1 MTDTTCLYTTGS
13 LSFGT
18 AGFSGAAGSHPGR
31 CREKNEDRYELDPQ
45 AAFMLVVDGIGG
57 NAAGEVAAGLAA
69 DAIRRQMR
77 TADTPAPQR
86 IRDAIALANQRIF
99 ERSTLEPD
107 LKGMACVLT
116 LAVVSDGSL
125 IVGHVGDSRL
135 YKLTAG
141 GIAKLTHDHSP
152 IGDRE
157 DRGELTEIEAMRH
170 PRRNE
175 VYRDVGSQPHD
186 AADEDFIELLTT
198 TLEPDAAVLVCSDG
212 LSDLVTSVE
221 MQRLVRKDANDPA
234 SVVAALIDA
243 ANAAGG
249 KDNIT
254 VAYVQGPDFPDRIR
268 NGATLPLPMRIAGE
282 PQALQPERLAPRRG
296 IAWRTYLFVGILL
309 GLGVLVGLLVT
320 LVLANVFFYGRP

>member
-31 CREKNEDRYELDPQ
+31 GREKNEDRYELDPQ
-45 AAFMLVVDGIGG
+45 AGFMLVVDGVGG

-69 DAIRRQMR
+69 DAIRRRMR
-77 TADTPAPQR
+77 IGDTPTDDR
-86 IRDAIALANQRIF
+86 VRDAILQANQRIF
-99 ERSTLEPD
+99 ERSTREPG

-116 LAVVSDGSL
+116 LAAVSDDSL

-135 YKLTAG
+135 YKLAAG
-141 GIAKLTHDHSP
+141 GISKLTHDHSP

-175 VYRDVGSQPHD
+175 VFRDVGSQPHEAED
-186 AADEDFIELLTT
+186 DDFIELIST
-198 TLEPDAAVLVCSDG
+198 TLEPDAAVLLCSDG
-212 LSDLVTSVE
+212 LSDMVSSVE
-221 MQRLVRKDANDPA
+221 IQRIVRKDAGDPA
-234 SVVAALIDA
+234 AVVAALIDA

-254 VAYVQGPDFPDRIR
+254 VVYVQGPDFAERIR
-268 NGATLPLPMRIAGE
+268 TGATLPFTPTQNQSETPALNPDRTE
-282 PQALQPERLAPRRG
+282 PIRAN
-296 IAWRTYLFVGILL
+296 AWRRL
-309 GLGVLVGLLVT
+309 G
-320 LVLANVFFYGRP
+320 NVIRKAFSSADSSQR

>member
-1 MTDTTCLYTTGS
+1 MTDTMCLYTTGS
-13 LSFGT
+13 LSFGA

-31 CREKNEDRYELDPQ
+31 SREKNEDRYELDPQ

-57 NAAGEVAAGLAA
+57 HAAGEVAAGLAA
-69 DAIRRQMR
+69 DAIRHRMR
-77 TADTPAPQR
+77 IADAPAVHR
-86 IRDAIALANQRIF
+86 VRDAILIANQRIF
-99 ERSTLEPD
+99 ERSTLEPE

-116 LAVVSDGSL
+116 LALVSDGAL

-175 VYRDVGSQPHD
+175 VFRDVGSRPRGP
-186 AADEDFIELLTT
+186 ADEDFIEVVSTN
-198 TLEPDAAVLVCSDG
+198 LEPDAAVLLCSDG
-212 LSDLVTSVE
+212 LSDMVTSVE
-221 MQRLVRKDANDPA
+221 IQRVVRKDADDPA
-234 SVVAALIDA
+234 AVVAALIDA

-254 VAYVQGPDFPDRIR
+254 VVYVQGPDFPDRIR
-268 NGATLPLPMRIAGE
+268 TGWR
-282 PQALQPERLAPRRG
+282 RLG
-296 IAWRTYLFVGILL
+296 
-309 GLGVLVGLLVT
+309 
-320 LVLANVFFYGRP
+320 NVFRRMWLP

>member
-1 MTDTTCLYTTGS
+1 LYTTGS

-31 CREKNEDRYELDPQ
+31 SREKNEDRYELDPQ

-77 TADTPAPQR
+77 TSDKDTPAGQR
-86 IRDAIALANQRIF
+86 IRDAIVLANQRIL

-107 LKGMACVLT
+107 LKGMSCVLT
-116 LAVVSDGSL
+116 LAMVSDGAL
-125 IVGHVGDSRL
+125 TVGHVGDSRL

-186 AADEDFIELLTT
+186 AADEDFIEVLST

-221 MQRLVRKDANDPA
+221 IQRVVRKDSGDPA

-254 VAYVQGPDFPDRIR
+254 VAYVEGPDFPDRIR
-268 NGATLPLPMRIAGE
+268 NGATLPLPARIVGE
-282 PQALQPERLAPRRG
+282 AQVLTPERPAPSRG
-296 IAWRTYLFVGILL
+296 NAWRPYLFVGFLL
-309 GLGVLVGLLVT
+309 GLGALAGILLT
-320 LVLANVFFYGRP
+320 LVLANFFFYGRP